1 MGNPTIP
8 VLCISMVPCGQCT
21 ACVVKCLWNLFVK
34 GLIMLYFHKMFY
46 GDTTEHLDRKA
57 TPNNL
62 VASIFFYP
70 NCNRLLYH
78 IKSNKVFPLKVK
90 QVLFLLI
97 ASNMIKIEID
107 TTIYNFTFSMVWKH
121 LPTGALVMAIYDDA
135 N

>member
-1 MGNPTIP
+1 M
-8 VLCISMVPCGQCT
+8 
-21 ACVVKCLWNLFVK
+21 
-34 GLIMLYFHKMFY
+34 LIFHKMFY

-121 LPTGALVMAIYDDA
+121 LPTGALVVAIYDDA